1 MIRPHSMAD
10 GTGQRLLAAL
20 RILAASALV
29 ARLGS
34 LGTGWLPPPGVL
46 AGLVVGLLAIDILR
60 QALRPSPSRDRRSWR
75 AALKRHGPLV
85 GLGTLTV
92 LALVMRLPAIGAD
105 LGHTPLDIDEDRLAG
120 NVKHFF
126 ATGDL
131 VHTTVEH
138 YPGLAFWI
146 FTGSSFLAYLSA
158 LAHGF
163 AKHADRMPLEAFV
176 LAVRV
181 TNAFAAAGTVALTGM
196 VGKRLSGS
204 TAGLLGA
211 AVVAVAPLSL
221 QTTTLARNDPPQV
234 MFVTAAVWAAIALC
248 ASDRRTPAVLAGA
261 LAGVATGIKY
271 SSVFV
276 LFAALLAAVLSG
288 PMRARLEK
296 IGLVL
301 LAFGLAV
308 AITNHFV
315 WADFANFLNQLSS
328 QMGITGPEHWAATE
342 DPAGVYLRTLGTAGP
357 GWALLLL
364 ALAFAVYGLASRR
377 GEIWVFLLFPLTY
390 VWFMTGR
397 PSQLPRWIYPL
408 VPSVALAGACA
419 VVAGLHALQTRPS
432 WIGSRSESLRRSLG
446 VMVVL
451 AALWQPA
458 WAGGLVVL
466 RGLRP
471 ATYNLVERWIRE
483 RATRDDAVLVE
494 AGWLD
499 LEGSP
504 VRVRRVL
511 RLGDALKGGLY
522 FLCAHRWIVVPEPNR
537 HNPALRSLT
546 LVQRFPAEQTSFGG
560 HRGYDFE
567 LYGPPEGCAGTEA
580 ADVRLDAPEAA
591 AFLGLEWEQDG
602 DRGPGLAVPQGGAR
616 LFLPPLARAEVRVEF
631 EVIGEAPA
639 SDALPI
645 VVRVDRGPV
654 PLTEVASKRAGTR
667 LLVGVLHP
675 PSPSRAIE
683 LRLAPA
689 NGEVRIT
696 RFRFS

>member
-1 MIRPHSMAD
+1 MAD
-10 GTGQRLLAAL
+10 GAGHRQLAAL

-34 LGTGWLPPPGVL
+34 LGRDWLPPTAVL
-46 AGLVVGLLAIDILR
+46 AGLVVGLLAIDVLR
-60 QALRPSPSRDRRSWR
+60 QALRSSASRDGRSWR
-75 AALKRHGPLV
+75 AALRRHAFLV
-85 GLGTLTV
+85 GLGTLAA
-92 LALVMRLPAIGAD
+92 LALMMRLPAIGAD

-126 ATGDL
+126 ATGEL

-158 LAHGF
+158 LLHGF
-163 AKHADRMPLEAFV
+163 AKHAHQMPVEGFV

-181 TNAFAAAGTVALTGM
+181 TNAFAAAVTVAVTGM

-204 TAGLLGA
+204 AAGLLGA

-221 QTTTLARNDPPQV
+221 QTTTLARNDPLQV
-234 MFVTAAVWAAIALC
+234 MFVTAAVCAAIALC

-271 SSVFV
+271 SSVLV
-276 LFAALLAAVLSG
+276 LLAALLAAALSG

-296 IGLVL
+296 VALVL
-301 LAFGLAV
+301 LAFALAV

-315 WADFANFLNQLSS
+315 WADFANFVYQLSS
-328 QMGITGPEHWAATE
+328 QVEITGAEHWAATE
-342 DPAGVYLRTLGTAGP
+342 DPAGVYVRTLATAGP

-364 ALAFAVYGLASRR
+364 SVAFAIHGLASRR
-377 GEIWVFLLFPLTY
+377 GEIWVFLVFPLTY

-408 VPSVALAGACA
+408 VPSVALAGGCA
-419 VVAGLHALQTRPS
+419 LVAGLRVLRARPS
-432 WIGSRSESLRRSLG
+432 WIGSRTESLRRPLG
-446 VMVVL
+446 AVVVL
-451 AALWQPA
+451 AALWQPV
-458 WAGGLVVL
+458 WAGVSVFLS
-466 RGLRP
+466 GLRP
-471 ATYNLVERWIRE
+471 ATHDLVERWIRE
-483 RATRDDAVLVE
+483 HSTREDAVLVE

-499 LEGSP
+499 LEGAP
-504 VRVRRVL
+504 IRVRRVW
-511 RLGDALKGGLY
+511 RLADALKGGLY
-522 FLCAHRWIVVPEPNR
+522 FLCAHRWIVVPEPQR
-537 HNPALRSLT
+537 HVPALRGLT
-546 LVQRFPAEQTSFGG
+546 LVRRFPGEQASFGG

-591 AFLGLEWEQDG
+591 AFLGPEWEQGG
-602 DRGPGLAVPQGGAR
+602 DHGTGLALPQRGAG
-616 LFLPPLARAEVRVEF
+616 LFLPPLARPEVRVEL
-631 EVIGEAPA
+631 EVIGGGPP

-645 VVRVDRGPV
+645 LINLDKAPV
-654 PLTEVASKRAGTR
+654 SLTEVASKRPGTR
-667 LLVGVLHP
+667 LLVAVIP
-675 PSPSRAIE
+675 PSRSRAIE

-689 NGEVRIT
+689 SSTGDVRIT